1 MQVTALCV
9 ALMVNVLLLLTDEGQ
24 SSSSVHRSDAC
35 VLHVD
40 PNRLQFFE
48 YDSISFKC
56 RGFHGSSE
64 WRVMRKVSSN
74 VSQWD
79 SGFLNITPAFETH
92 SGEYW
97 CENAEGDRSNAVN
110 ITVTAG
116 DVILESP
123 ALPVMERQAV
133 SLRCR
138 RKMTSSSSAADFYRD
153 GLFSKTGYTG
163 RMTIS
168 NVSRSNEGLY
178 RCHISGAGGS
188 AESWLAVTAYIPP
201 APQDTT
207 PQHQEIPPHPRH
219 HGSIQ
224 LSVLLPAVFTVTCVA
239 ALLLA
244 VGLLQC
250 RKRKVAC
257 FSSETPTTGLNPVSE
272 RALVAE
278 PHMDI
283 YANITRPKKNRVSGH
298 ARVADPPMALYANIP
313 RRKKK
318 RVRPEANVAD
328 QNGTCAVVATKKKK
342 ARGSG
347 EARVAPT
354 NKAKRS
360 KERGHRTVETP
371 D

>member
-1 MQVTALCV
+1 MEVTALCV
-9 ALMVNVLLLLTDEGQ
+9 TLMVNVLLLLLTDEGQ

-133 SLRCR
+133 TLRCR

-188 AESWLAVTAYIPP
+188 AESWLAVTAHI
-201 APQDTT
+201 APSHEDTT
-207 PQHQEIPPHPRH
+207 PQEGQEPPTPPPPPPHLPLDP
-219 HGSIQ
+219 GSIQ
-224 LSVLLPAVFTVTCVA
+224 LSVLLPVVFSILCVSV
-239 ALLLA
+239 LLLV

-250 RKRKVAC
+250 RKH
-257 FSSETPTTGLNPVSE
+257 
-272 RALVAE
+272 RAA
-278 PHMDI
+278 MCQ
-283 YANITRPKKNRVSGH
+283 YWT
-298 ARVADPPMALYANIP
+298 
-313 RRKKK
+313 
-318 RVRPEANVAD
+318 VR
-328 QNGTCAVVATKKKK
+328 G
-342 ARGSG
+342 
-347 EARVAPT
+347 
-354 NKAKRS
+354 
-360 KERGHRTVETP
+360 
-371 D
+371 

>member
-1 MQVTALCV
+1 MEVTALCV
-9 ALMVNVLLLLTDEGQ
+9 TLMVNVLLLLLTDEGQ

-133 SLRCR
+133 TLRCR

-188 AESWLAVTAYIPP
+188 AESWLAVTAHI
-201 APQDTT
+201 APSHEDTT
-207 PQHQEIPPHPRH
+207 PQEGQEPPTPPPPPPHLPLDP
-219 HGSIQ
+219 GSIQ
-224 LSVLLPAVFTVTCVA
+224 LSVLLPVVFSILCVSV
-239 ALLLA
+239 LLLV

-250 RKRKVAC
+250 RKHRAAC
-257 FSSETPTTGLNPVSE
+257 FPSEAPTTQSDPVYEHVSADDP
-272 RALVAE
+272 RTVT
-278 PHMDI
+278 
-283 YANITRPKKNRVSGH
+283 YAKVTKH
-298 ARVADPPMALYANIP
+298 
-313 RRKKK
+313 KKK
-318 RVRPEANVAD
+318 GCPEANTVSHVTD
-328 QNGTCAVVATKKKK
+328 VTYAVVTPKRKE
-342 ARGSG
+342 RVCG
-347 EARVAPT
+347 EAAEANRAT
-354 NKAKRS
+354 YAAIRHQ
-360 KERGHRTVETP
+360 RQ
-371 D
+371 